1 MIYVIFNY
9 YVKGVML
16 LHVEAI
22 KTFFDL
28 VPNCRKWSTSLRDL
42 IIIHTGSQ
50 LPVLRVA
57 NLIYLEDGRVP
68 TWRGLNGETFNR
80 KKLEATGLSKEI
92 VDDVMSMLKRLFL
105 LEPSSTEIA
114 ILGCLC
120 LLSPGSLKHLIPFSE
135 QKEIGELQSLKIWL
149 VLTSKHDRSDLKRK
163 FSKILDLLRNFY

>member
-1 MIYVIFNY
+1 MIYVILNF

-50 LPVLRVA
+50 LPVLRAA

-135 QKEIGELQSLKIWL
+135 QKEIGELESLQIWL
-149 VLTSKHDRSDLKRK
+149 VLTSKYDTSD
-163 FSKILDLLRNFY
+163 